1 MDEIGILAE
10 ATNEDDFRVLLRGAS
25 REDMLEYL
33 CINVFQLRKMVND
46 SVPMLEG
53 MAKNP
58 MLKAF
63 FPKVK

>member
-1 MDEIGILAE
+1 MNELE
-10 ATNEDDFRVLLRGAS
+10 VPTLEDDFRVFLTGAPD
-25 REDMLEYL
+25 RAILEYIAL
-33 CINVFQLRKMVND
+33 NIFQLRKMVND
-46 SVPMLEG
+46 SLPVLDG